1 MPMTRASATVRQM
14 PTTTGGATTAPKPT
28 TLDGAISRL
37 MSVTGARPQRR
48 FSVHGAEEAPS
59 RAHLIE
65 GVSFEDA
72 ALSFAEYL
80 HPQDDGDEMALLV
93 EDCETG
99 ERQCFRIDLETG
111 AAGPCR

>member
-1 MPMTRASATVRQM
+1 MPIQ
-14 PTTTGGATTAPKPT
+14 
-28 TLDGAISRL
+28 TL
-37 MSVTGARPQRR
+37 QRR

-59 RAHLIE
+59 RTHLVE

-72 ALSFAEYL
+72 ALHFVEDR
-80 HPQDDGDEMALLV
+80 HPEGEGEGEAVSLFV

-111 AAGPCR
+111 EAGPCA

>member
-1 MPMTRASATVRQM
+1 MSASE
-14 PTTTGGATTAPKPT
+14 
-28 TLDGAISRL
+28 TL
-37 MSVTGARPQRR
+37 QRR

-59 RAHLIE
+59 RAHLVE

-72 ALSFAEYL
+72 ALHFVEDR
-80 HPQDDGDEMALLV
+80 HPEGEGDEVSLFV

-111 AAGPCR
+111 ATAPCD